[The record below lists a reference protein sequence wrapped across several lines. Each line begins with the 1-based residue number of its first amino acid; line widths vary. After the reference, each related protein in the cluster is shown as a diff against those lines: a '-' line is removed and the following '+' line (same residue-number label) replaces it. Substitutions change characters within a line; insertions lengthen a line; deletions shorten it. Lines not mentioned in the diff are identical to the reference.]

1 MKLLVVTSIFPRG
14 PWDPEGSF
22 ILDQSLALAARGH
35 EVHVLVVERR
45 GAARRNHWGE
55 LASVR
60 SAAYLA
66 PPPRAGFGAWS
77 RALHVAMR
85 RLRSSLTGFGPRWSM
100 RSWWRS
106 RGQPFLDAAEIP
118 WVLVLHGENRNP
130 AMSRTSDRRAKDL
143 RGSQGR
149 EPNISC

>member
-1 MKLLVVTSIFPRG
+1 MDTRSTFSS
-14 PWDPEGSF
+14 W
-22 ILDQSLALAARGH
+22 
-35 EVHVLVVERR
+35 
-45 GAARRNHWGE
+45 
-55 LASVR
+55 
-60 SAAYLA
+60 SAAHLA
-66 PPPRAGFGAWS
+66 PRAGVVAWS

-85 RLRSSLTGFGPRWSM
+85 RLRSSLTGFDAALVHEELVALA
-100 RSWWRS
+100 
-106 RGQPFLDAAEIP
+106 GQPFLDAAEIP